1 MYISVYENLGV
12 NKDGRISPYYTENV
26 YDSIFN
32 KAAHNEADGASSATV
47 AGIMV
52 PIKQKKKSS
61 STGSNKHSTMLVIT
75 GEIRK
80 IRQAEM
86 VVLKEEERCGK
97 FSLDDKGRLVPIVV
111 AKTRRLAAELCKDDR
126 RSVENAAHT
135 ASTHAPHAIPSG
147 IGILNEEELLAME
160 EKRNNAQSKDDK
172 EVDKDSGKND
182 VLKQIDFDS
191 NPRLRGQDKVGGM
204 LAPIETKVWIYLCDY
219 NRI

>member
-1 MYISVYENLGV
+1 
-12 NKDGRISPYYTENV
+12 
-26 YDSIFN
+26 
-32 KAAHNEADGASSATV
+32 
-47 AGIMV
+47 
-52 PIKQKKKSS
+52 
-61 STGSNKHSTMLVIT
+61 LVIT

-97 FSLDDKGRLVPIVV
+97 FSLDGEGRLVPIVV

-160 EKRNNAQSKDDK
+160 EKRNSTQNKDDK
-172 EVDKDSGKND
+172 EVDKDSGKID
-182 VLKQIDFDS
+182 VLKQTDFDS

-204 LAPIETKVWIYLCDY
+204 LAPIETKV
-219 NRI
+219 